1 MNIYYGL
8 NKIDDNLKGKVIT
21 IGSFD
26 GIHRGHKKILETL
39 KKISVKEGKENL
51 LITFEPHPR
60 MVLEGIKENFLLTT
74 LEDKMYMFETL
85 NLVDNLLIIPFDKSF
100 AQISADDFVER
111 IVVDKLSPYMFVV
124 GYDTHFGNNRKGDI
138 VKLKSILSR
147 ERIKI
152 EIVEPEVEDSQ
163 IISSSI
169 IRKFIKFGNIE
180 EANKFLGYKYFVKG
194 SVVKGEGRGAILG
207 FPTANIEFDE
217 KIKIMPQ
224 NGVYAVGVIY
234 EGKKYKGMMNVGKR
248 PTFDEK
254 LSLEVHIIDFNE
266 NLYNKTLKINFIK
279 RLRDEVKFPSE
290 NELIEQ
296 LKKDKEEIK
305 SLKEELW
312 L

>member
-1 MNIYYGL
+1 MNIFYGL
-8 NKIDDNLKGKVIT
+8 NKVDDSLKGKVIT

-26 GIHRGHKKILETL
+26 GIHKGHKKVLENL
-39 KKISVKEGKENL
+39 SKISKREGKENL
-51 LITFEPHPR
+51 VITFEPHPR
-60 MVLEGIKENFLLTT
+60 IVLEGIKENFLLTT
-74 LEDKMYMFETL
+74 LEDKLYMFETS
-85 NLVDNLLIIPFDKSF
+85 NLVDNLLIIPFDKNF
-100 AQISADDFVER
+100 AQISADDFVEKIIINR
-111 IVVDKLSPYMFVV
+111 LAPSTFVV

-138 VKLKSILSR
+138 VKLRSILLK
-147 ERIKI
+147 ERIKF
-152 EIVEPEVEDSQ
+152 ELVEPEVEDAQ

-194 SVVKGEGRGAILG
+194 VVVRGEGRGAILG

-224 NGVYAVGVIY
+224 NGVYAVLVIY

-254 LSLEVHIIDFNE
+254 LSLEVHILDFNE
-266 NLYNKTLKINFIK
+266 NLYNKTLKIHFIK
-279 RLRDEVKFPSE
+279 RLRDEVKFPGE

-305 SLKEELW
+305 NLKEELW